1 MRRVAALVVTAL
13 LVGLLSFSQE
23 KKEVG
28 KEPAEFKIPPEE
40 AQRPNPVKPTPT
52 SIAVGKR
59 IYGIDCAMCHGSDG
73 SGKSDLAEQMG
84 LKLRDYRD
92 PAVLKDLTDGELF
105 YILAKGKGKMPGD
118 EGRMKPAQRWHVINF
133 LRSLARRPPAP
144 KPPPK
149 KSA

>member
-1 MRRVAALVVTAL
+1 MVTAL

-23 KKEVG
+23 KKEAG
-28 KEPAEFKIPPEE
+28 KWPAEFKIPPEE
-40 AQRPNPVKPTPT
+40 AQRANPVKPTPT

-59 IYGIDCAMCHGSDG
+59 IYGIDCAMCHGSEG

-92 PAVLKDLTDGELF
+92 PAALKDLTDGELF
-105 YILAKGKGKMPGD
+105 YILARGKDKMPGD
-118 EGRMKPAQRWHVINF
+118 EGRMKPEQRWHVINF
-133 LRSLARRPPAP
+133 LRSLARKPPAP